1 MRFMMPLLIGLSLCH
16 ITAIAAVGEGSSPEP
31 VGETS
36 WSRFL
41 AVGAPSR
48 SRCQRCPGRR
58 DLLVSML

>member
-36 WSRFL
+36 WSRCFN
-41 AVGAPSR
+41 AITKNVR
-48 SRCQRCPGRR
+48 S
-58 DLLVSML
+58 S